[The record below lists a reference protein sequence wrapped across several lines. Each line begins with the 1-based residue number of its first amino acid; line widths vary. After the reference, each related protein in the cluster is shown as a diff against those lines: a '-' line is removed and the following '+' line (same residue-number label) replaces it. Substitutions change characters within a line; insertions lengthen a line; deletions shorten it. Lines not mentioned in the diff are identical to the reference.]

1 VASTNIGAKVPAA
14 PSSTGGPRET
24 AAAVSPAPR
33 RPLTGLDRTGN
44 YASILHREMKR
55 DRREEALPDLPKLPL
70 LPRLISQTRSGAASW
85 QPTRVTHAALIV
97 GIIALLILTFEPA
110 YARGRLWI
118 ELALWL
124 CLGVFVWE
132 WTVRLYYSRA
142 KHGVSRYLTSG
153 GGIIDTAS
161 ALAVPLALAG
171 GMSSKSAWLFAA
183 VWLLKLAP
191 ELSSLKQL
199 RRVIVLEAGPLTSV
213 LAIFLLVLFVASTI
227 VHVLERDEQPEAFG
241 SLPATLWWAVA
252 TLTTT
257 GYGDV
262 VPHTVL
268 GRLVAAGVMICG
280 LFIFG
285 LWTGI
290 LATGFAAENRR
301 HNFIKTWEYVSRV
314 PFFGRLAPG
323 AITDVTQM
331 LRRLDLPP
339 RVTVVRRGAVGDCM
353 YFIAAGQVEV
363 ELPDKR
369 VRLGEGAFFG
379 ELALLGNNTRTA
391 SVVTREVTTLLVLDL
406 VDFRLLMARHPELSM
421 AIDAEASRR
430 KQENEGGDASQ

>member
-1 VASTNIGAKVPAA
+1 MARRTRGGSNPHFPHRLPPLDG
-14 PSSTGGPRET
+14 GGPGRV
-24 AAAVSPAPR
+24 A
-33 RPLTGLDRTGN
+33 PLTAVDG
-44 YASILHREMKR
+44 HRPDGQLCR
-55 DRREEALPDLPKLPL
+55 PTFAQRLRYRREEALPDLPKLPL
-70 LPRLISQTRSGAASW
+70 LPRLISETRSGAASW
-85 QPTRVTHAALIV
+85 QPTRITHLALVV
-97 GIIALLILTFEPA
+97 GMIALLVLTIEPV
-110 YARGRLWI
+110 YARGRFWI

-124 CLGVFVWE
+124 CLAVFAWE
-132 WTVRLYYSRA
+132 WGVRVYYSRA
-142 KHGVSRYLTSG
+142 KHGVTRYLTSG

-161 ALAVPLALAG
+161 ALAVPLALAVG
-171 GMSSKSAWLFAA
+171 IPAKSAWLFGA

-199 RRVIVLEAGPLTSV
+199 RRVIVREAGPLASV

-241 SLPATLWWAVA
+241 SVPATLWWAVA

-262 VPHTVL
+262 VPHTTL

-301 HNFIKTWEYVSRV
+301 HNFIKTWEYVSKV
-314 PFFGRLAPG
+314 PFFNRLAPG

-353 YFIAAGQVEV
+353 YFIASGQVEV

-369 VRLGEGAFFG
+369 IRLGEGAFFG
-379 ELALLGNNTRTA
+379 ELALLGDNIRTA
-391 SVVTREVTTLLVLDL
+391 NVVTKEVSTLLILDL
-406 VDFRLLMARHPELSM
+406 VDFRLLMARHPELSN
-421 AIDAEASRR
+421 AIDAEANRR
-430 KQENEGGDASQ
+430 KLENERGDAPQ

>member
-1 VASTNIGAKVPAA
+1 M
-14 PSSTGGPRET
+14 R
-24 AAAVSPAPR
+24 
-33 RPLTGLDRTGN
+33 
-44 YASILHREMKR
+44 Y
-55 DRREEALPDLPKLPL
+55 RREEALPDLPKLPL

-85 QPTRVTHAALIV
+85 QPTTVTHVALIV
-97 GIIALLILTFEPA
+97 GIIALLVWTFEPA
-110 YARGRLWI
+110 YTRGRFWI

-124 CLGVFVWE
+124 CLAVFVWE
-132 WTVRLYYSRA
+132 WGVRIYYSRA
-142 KHGVSRYLTSG
+142 KRGITRYLASG

-161 ALAVPLALAG
+161 ALAVPLALAVG
-171 GMSSKSAWLFAA
+171 IPAKSAWLFAA
-183 VWLLKLAP
+183 IWLLKVAP
-191 ELSSLKQL
+191 ELSGLKQL
-199 RRVIVLEAGPLTSV
+199 QRVIVREAGPLASV

-241 SLPATLWWAVA
+241 SVPATLWWAVA

-262 VPHTVL
+262 VPHSTL

-301 HNFIKTWEYVSRV
+301 HNFIKTWEYVSKV

-369 VRLGEGAFFG
+369 IRLGEGAFFG
-379 ELALLGNNTRTA
+379 ELALLGDNIRTA
-391 SVVTREVTTLLVLDL
+391 NVVTKEVSTLLILDL
-406 VDFRLLMARHPELSM
+406 VDFRLLMARHPELSK
-421 AIDAEASRR
+421 AIDAEANRR
-430 KQENEGGDASQ
+430 KLENERGDAPQ